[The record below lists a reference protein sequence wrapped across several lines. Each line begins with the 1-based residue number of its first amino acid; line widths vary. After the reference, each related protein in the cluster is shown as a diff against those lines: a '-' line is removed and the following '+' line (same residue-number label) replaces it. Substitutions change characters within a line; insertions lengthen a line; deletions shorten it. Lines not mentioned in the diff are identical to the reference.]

1 MRMGRRLLLPAALL
15 ASYGIFLA
23 TIGGM
28 PARSASKGTTE
39 EKDSFV
45 PAFAMMSSDIV
56 FRAAGSEAATYRFG
70 GNLAKPILWPL
81 MAPNNKEIT
90 RDWPMG
96 PPRSGLLA
104 EDHPHQK
111 SAWFTY
117 GDVIPEGMEIKHKHK
132 GIEGIDFW
140 AEGPGCG
147 RIVCVGTSDYHKESD
162 HCGVTTRNEWRDADG
177 AKIMDEVRTIR
188 FFNYENARLFIV
200 ESDLYASVV
209 PITFGD
215 TKEGAFGVRVA
226 HSLREDNRGKGRITN
241 AEGKIGEKQCWGRIS
256 AWCDYSGPVDGETVG
271 IALFAGPNNPLPSC
285 WHSRAYGLMAA
296 NPFGR
301 AKSGFPDMKD
311 KNDKKDLVH
320 LKKGEHLALRYGIF
334 LHMGDVKQGKVA
346 EAYELFR
353 KMK

>member
-1 MRMGRRLLLPAALL
+1 MTMRTGRSLWLPAASL
-15 ASYGIFLA
+15 ALCAICL
-23 TIGGM
+23 
-28 PARSASKGTTE
+28 TTTAAQE
-39 EKDSFV
+39 QTKAFV
-45 PAFAMMSSDIV
+45 PAKASMSGTIA
-56 FRAAGSEAATYRFG
+56 FLAGRDEAAIYRYG
-70 GNLAKPILWPL
+70 GNLAKPIFWPL
-81 MAPNNKEIT
+81 RAPNNKEIT

-96 PPRSGLLA
+96 PPLSLRLA

-117 GDVIPEGMEIKHKHK
+117 GDVIPEGMEIKHKRK
-132 GIEGIDFW
+132 EIEGIDFW

-147 RIVCVGTSDYHKESD
+147 RIVCVGTSDYHNDADNCS
-162 HCGVTTRNEWRDADG
+162 VTTRNEWRDADG

-188 FFNYENARLFIV
+188 FFNYETARLFVVDI
-200 ESDLYASVV
+200 DLWASVV

-226 HSLREDNRGKGRITN
+226 HSLREDNRGKGQISN

-311 KNDKKDLVH
+311 KKDRKDLMH
-320 LKKGEHLALRYGIF
+320 LAKGEHLKLRYGIF
-334 LHMGDVKQGKVA
+334 VHMGDVKEGKVA
-346 EAYELFR
+346 EAYELF
-353 KMK
+353 KKKK

>member
-1 MRMGRRLLLPAALL
+1 MRTGRSLLLPAALL
-15 ASYGIFLA
+15 ALCVLCLA
-23 TIGGM
+23 T
-28 PARSASKGTTE
+28 PAQ
-39 EKDSFV
+39 EKQETFV
-45 PAFAMMSSDIV
+45 PAKAAMSSAVV
-56 FRAAGSEAATYRFG
+56 FRAGGNEAAVYRFG
-70 GNLAKPILWPL
+70 GDLAKPILWPL

-90 RDWPMG
+90 RDWPL
-96 PPRSGLLA
+96 RSQGVNILT
-104 EDHPHQK
+104 EDHPHQQ

-147 RIVCVGTSDYHKESD
+147 RIVCVGTSDYHNDADS
-162 HCGVTTRNEWRDADG
+162 CSVTTRNEWRDADG
-177 AKIMDEVRTIR
+177 AKIMNEVRAIR
-188 FFNYENARLFIV
+188 FFNYEKARLFIV
-200 ESDLYASVV
+200 DIDLCASVV

-226 HSLREDNRGKGRITN
+226 HSLREDKRGKGHITN
-241 AEGKIGEKQCWGRIS
+241 AEGNVGEKLCWGRIS

-301 AKSGFPDMKD
+301 ANSGFPDMKD
-311 KNDKKDLVH
+311 KKDRKDRVH
-320 LKKGEHLALRYGIF
+320 LEKDEHLKLRYGIF
-334 LHMGDVKQGKVA
+334 VHMGDVKEGKVA

-353 KMK
+353 KLK